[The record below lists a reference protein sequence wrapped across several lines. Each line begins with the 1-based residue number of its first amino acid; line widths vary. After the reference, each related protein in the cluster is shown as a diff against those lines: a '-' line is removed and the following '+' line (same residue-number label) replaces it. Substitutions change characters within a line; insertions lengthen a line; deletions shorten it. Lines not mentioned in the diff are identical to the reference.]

1 MSPLANLIA
10 LMFLLLIA
18 TAAVAWWTI
27 TAPERI
33 VRAEREREA
42 RHARPPRKERVDL
55 SNDTVRGARASRKN
69 APTEPSRPPTPGD
82 GGVTVRPRKRSA
94 DDPFERFLD
103 PENRRDDRRR

>member
-18 TAAVAWWTI
+18 TAAVAWWTL
-27 TAPERI
+27 TAPERMA
-33 VRAEREREA
+33 RDQEAREA

-55 SNDTVRGARASRKN
+55 SNDTVRGARAPRKN
-69 APTEPSRPPTPGD
+69 ARVEPGTPRTPGN
-82 GGVTVRPRKRSA
+82 GGVTVHPRKRSQ

-103 PENRRDDRRR
+103 PEGRRDDRR